1 MREHDISSGRVGT
14 IENDSIPD
22 GKRSINGIDIFLIVD
37 LILLVALGI
46 SAGVFRVLRLGF
58 GPSSHTSIPSASGLS
73 DIRMIISNPVK
84 QPLLTS
90 HHSATTRIWLKGSE

>member
-1 MREHDISSGRVGT
+1 MRENDISSGRVGT

-22 GKRSINGIDIFLIVD
+22 GKRGINGIDIFLIVD
-37 LILLVALGI
+37 LNFISGI
-46 SAGVFRVLRLGF
+46 RNFCGRISRLASQIRAKL
-58 GPSSHTSIPSASGLS
+58 PIPSASGLS
-73 DIRMIISNPVK
+73 DTRMIIINLVK